1 MPRPMGIPFASAH
14 FKRKNRWRF
23 VVRGVIDM
31 ENFQSPVLP
40 PIKSARPNISLKEI
54 AIEHLIETITIPGKP
69 EWTPLE
75 VTLYD
80 LQCNKN
86 PMFTWLKKLYEPER
100 GIYKYLVAPGDLG
113 FKVPQAD
120 LELVDGCGETLETWR
135 YEGLWPQKIDW
146 GDLDMGS
153 SDVVTV
159 DVSFRYDRAYYVEQQ
174 GGN

>member
-14 FKRKNRWRF
+14 FKKKNRWRF
-23 VVRGVIDM
+23 VVQGVIDM

-40 PIKSARPNISLKEI
+40 PVKSARPNISFKEI

-69 EWTPLE
+69 EWQPLE

-86 PMFTWLKKLYEPER
+86 PMFTWLKKLYDPDR
-100 GIYKYLVAPGDLG
+100 GAYKYLLGQGDQS

-120 LELVDGCGETLETWR
+120 LELVNGCGDAMERWR

-153 SDVVTV
+153 SEVVTV
-159 DVSFRYDRAYYVEQQ
+159 DVTFRYDRAYYIEQ
-174 GGN
+174 